1 MDIILYLPI
10 YYSTS
15 LPAELLADQLYL
27 QIYPLKQWAYE
38 DSHSPK
44 YQKFKVDEL
53 PHIKTFIKQ
62 DWQFLLEYYL
72 WRYGK
77 PVKPVQ
83 RRNGRSIPEDIVC
96 PLCGAPHHFIYD
108 NTRRQGPISVQ
119 GLRADILL
127 R

>member
-1 MDIILYLPI
+1 MDIILYLLSI
-10 YYSTS
+10 IQHLYQQK
-15 LPAELLADQLYL
+15 LLADQTLSADISL
-27 QIYPLKQWAYE
+27 SSSGPMRIP
-38 DSHSPK
+38 HSPK

-83 RRNGRSIPEDIVC
+83 RRKRQVHPGRYRLSSLRC
-96 PLCGAPHHFIYD
+96 PTSFH
-108 NTRRQGPISVQ
+108 
-119 GLRADILL
+119 LR
-127 R
+127 